1 MNHSK
6 PLLVTLATLTTLA
19 TLVACGSGGPGS
31 SISNAS
37 ANANAPPSPSPSAQ
51 VTLTVAVDG
60 TGSVRSTPPGIDC
73 PGTCTASFAAGTAV
87 SLASTPA
94 EGWRFDAWS
103 GACDG
108 AGACTV
114 ALDADRDVK
123 GALVLLDPRWDPAVG
138 AADCAS
144 AWGTAGENLSPCD
157 KTKERYVVVHKSKR
171 NVALCS
177 AGGKL
182 EKNLR
187 SGLGFAP
194 SGTKEKEGDG
204 KTPEGIFYVANLLP
218 DSSYHRAFLFSY
230 PTKADAARGVA
241 SGLITPAEHDQITQ
255 AQNAC
260 QAPPQ
265 ETGLGGDIEI
275 HGDGSSKDWTVGCVA
290 LENDDVDRLWGE
302 LHLGTSLVV
311 LP

>member
-6 PLLVTLATLTTLA
+6 PLLVRVSTLTTLTMLA
-19 TLVACGSGGPGS
+19 TLVACGSGAGS
-31 SISNAS
+31 STSS
-37 ANANAPPSPSPSAQ
+37 ANATPSPSSSPSAQ
-51 VTLTVAVDG
+51 VALTVAVDG
-60 TGSVRSTPPGIDC
+60 TGSVRSTPPGIEC
-73 PGTCTASFAAGTAV
+73 PGTCTASFAVGTAV

-103 GACDG
+103 GAC
-108 AGACTV
+108 AGADACTFT
-114 ALDADRDVK
+114 LDADQDVK

-144 AWGTAGENLSPCD
+144 AWGMAGEKLSPCD
-157 KTKERYVVVHKSKR
+157 TTKDRFVVVHKSKR

-194 SGTKEKEGDG
+194 SGTKEKQGDG
-204 KTPEGIFYVANLLP
+204 KTPEGVFYVANLLP

-255 AQNAC
+255 AQDAC

-265 ETGLGGDIEI
+265 ETGLGGDVEI

-302 LHLGTSLVV
+302 LHLGASLVV